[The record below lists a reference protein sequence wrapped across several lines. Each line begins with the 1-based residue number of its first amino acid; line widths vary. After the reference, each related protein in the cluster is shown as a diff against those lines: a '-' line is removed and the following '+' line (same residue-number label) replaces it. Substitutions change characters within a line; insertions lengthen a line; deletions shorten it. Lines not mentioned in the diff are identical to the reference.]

1 MVNPIYH
8 TDIQLLKFVMVWGGS
23 HKKKLSHLFIH
34 NVMSL
39 FCDTWSKITV
49 LSSLCCDVQSK

>member
-8 TDIQLLKFVMVWGGS
+8 TDIQLLKFVMVWGVS

-39 FCDTWSKITV
+39 FCDT
-49 LSSLCCDVQSK
+49 